1 MPLLRELRSRRD
13 AVAVDELLVV
23 ALSDLARHP
32 AVCARRSKGSCQV
45 VAIGPMGE
53 TDTPPD

>member
-1 MPLLRELRSRRD
+1 
-13 AVAVDELLVV
+13 
-23 ALSDLARHP
+23 LARHP